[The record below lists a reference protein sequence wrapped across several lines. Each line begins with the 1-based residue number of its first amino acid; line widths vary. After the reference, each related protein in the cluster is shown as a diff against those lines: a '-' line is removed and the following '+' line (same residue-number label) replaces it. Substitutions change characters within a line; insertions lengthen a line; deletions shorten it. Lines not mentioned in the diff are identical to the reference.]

1 MLSRRKF
8 FKSIAVGGIG
18 AAVLTPSLQNNIFAK
33 LLPDEKPA
41 TNVKDLEKYPRT
53 ENSMPGKYPG
63 RVVMVKDDKSIV
75 DNKFNQSE
83 IDKMVSE
90 GMIKLTGEKDINKA
104 WLKLVKPGE
113 VIGLKVNP
121 IGGAQLSTSLE
132 IVTAVIAQLTV
143 AGIPKKDIVIWD
155 RREFELHEAGFTED
169 KFPGIKITGTER
181 KDKDGSFYNKEGKL
195 YSEEMIDKEWYY
207 WADVEGKYDAETMPY
222 MVNEGK
228 YSYFTKICTKE
239 VDKIIN
245 MPIMKNAGAS
255 ITMCMKNLGYGVIT
269 NTGRL
274 HKDLWSETT
283 AEVCAFPPVRDKV
296 VLNIADGI
304 KGCYNGGPGV
314 DPKFVTEYKT
324 VLIGTDPVAVDR
336 VGYDIIYKKRVEEK
350 IQKEESP
357 KGRKFLELAE
367 KLKLGVA
374 DLSKITIETVN
385 L

>member
-8 FKSIAVGGIG
+8 FKSLAVGGIG
-18 AAVLTPSLQNNIFAK
+18 AAVLSPSVKNIFAK
-33 LLPDEKPA
+33 IAPDGKPE
-41 TNVKDLEKYPRT
+41 TNIKDLEKYPRNK
-53 ENSMPGKYPG
+53 NSMPGKYPG
-63 RVVMVKDDKSIV
+63 RVIRVQDDNSIV
-75 DNKFNQSE
+75 DNKFNRDE
-83 IDKMVSE
+83 INKMVKQ
-90 GMIKLTGEKDINKA
+90 GMLKLTGETDINKA
-104 WLKLVKPGE
+104 WLQFVTPGE

-121 IGGAQLSTSLE
+121 IGGIQLSTSIE
-132 IVTAVIAQLTV
+132 IVASVIAQLTD

-155 RREFELHEAGFTED
+155 RREFELHEAGFTEEN
-169 KFPGIKITGTER
+169 FPGIKITGTER
-181 KDKDGSFYNKEGKL
+181 KDKEGSFYNKEGKL
-195 YSEEMIDKEWYY
+195 YSEEMIDKDWYY
-207 WADVEGKYDAETMPY
+207 WADVEGKYDAETLPY

-255 ITMCMKNLGYGVIT
+255 ITMCMKNLGYGVIS

-296 VLNIADGI
+296 ILNIADGI
-304 KGCYNGGPGV
+304 RGCYNGGPGV

-350 IQKEESP
+350 VQKEESP

-367 KLKLGVA
+367 NLKLGVA
-374 DLSKITIETVN
+374 DLEKIKLETIK

>member
-8 FKSIAVGGIG
+8 FKSLAVGGIG
-18 AAVLTPSLQNNIFAK
+18 AAVLSPSVENIFAK
-33 LLPDEKPA
+33 IAPDGKPE
-41 TNVKDLEKYPRT
+41 TNVKDLEKYPRNK
-53 ENSMPGKYPG
+53 NSMPGKYPG
-63 RVVMVKDDKSIV
+63 RVIQVQDDNSIV
-75 DNKFNQSE
+75 DNKFNRDE
-83 IDKMVSE
+83 INKMVKQ
-90 GMIKLTGEKDINKA
+90 GMLKLTGETDINKA
-104 WLKLVKPGE
+104 WLQFLTPGE

-121 IGGAQLSTSLE
+121 IGGIQLSTSIE
-132 IVTAVIAQLTV
+132 IVAAVIAQLTD

-155 RREFELHEAGFTED
+155 RREFELHEAGFTEEN
-169 KFPGIKITGTER
+169 FPGIKITGTER
-181 KDKDGSFYNKEGKL
+181 KDKEGSFYNKEGKL
-195 YSEEMIDKEWYY
+195 YSEEMIDKDWYY
-207 WADVEGKYDAETMPY
+207 WADVEGKYDAETLPY

-255 ITMCMKNLGYGVIT
+255 ITMCMKNLGYGVIS

-304 KGCYNGGPGV
+304 RGCYNGGPGV

-350 IQKEESP
+350 VQKEESP

-367 KLKLGVA
+367 NLKLGVA
-374 DLSKITIETVN
+374 DLEKIKLETIK

>member
-8 FKSIAVGGIG
+8 FKSLAVGGIG
-18 AAVLTPSLQNNIFAK
+18 AAVLSPSVENIFAK
-33 LLPDEKPA
+33 IAPDGKPE
-41 TNVKDLEKYPRT
+41 TNVKDLEKYPRNK
-53 ENSMPGKYPG
+53 NSMPGKYPG
-63 RVVMVKDDKSIV
+63 RVIQVQDDKSIV
-75 DNKFNQSE
+75 DNKFNRDE
-83 IDKMVSE
+83 INKMVKQ
-90 GMIKLTGEKDINKA
+90 GMLKLTGETDINKA
-104 WLKLVKPGE
+104 WLQFVTPGE

-121 IGGAQLSTSLE
+121 IGGIQLSTSIE
-132 IVTAVIAQLTV
+132 IVAVVIAQLTD

-155 RREFELHEAGFTED
+155 RREFELYEAGFTGEN
-169 KFPGIKITGTER
+169 FPGIKITGTER
-181 KDKDGSFYNKEGKL
+181 KDKEGSFYNKEGKL
-195 YSEEMIDKEWYY
+195 YSEEIIDKDWYY

-255 ITMCMKNLGYGVIT
+255 ITMCMKNLGYGVIS

-296 VLNIADGI
+296 ILNIADGI
-304 KGCYNGGPGV
+304 RGCYNGGPGV

-350 IQKEESP
+350 VQKEESP

-367 KLKLGVA
+367 NLKLGVA
-374 DLSKITIETVN
+374 DLEKIKLETIK